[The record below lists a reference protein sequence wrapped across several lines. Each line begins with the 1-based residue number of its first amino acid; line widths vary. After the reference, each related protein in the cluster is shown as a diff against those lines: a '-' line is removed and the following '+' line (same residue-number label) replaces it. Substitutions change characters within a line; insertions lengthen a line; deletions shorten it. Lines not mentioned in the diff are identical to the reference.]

1 MIDTNPANLSP
12 ANQKQLLRLCLFHER
27 DFTRWYCCVF
37 GGSPCR
43 LLTSICREQ
52 HARLT
57 IPREF
62 AHSEE
67 TATRRS
73 TKC

>member
-12 ANQKQLLRLCLFHER
+12 ANQTLLLRLCSFHAN

-52 HARLT
+52 HGEVDNPSRVCA
-57 IPREF
+57 
-62 AHSEE
+62 
-67 TATRRS
+67 
-73 TKC
+73 